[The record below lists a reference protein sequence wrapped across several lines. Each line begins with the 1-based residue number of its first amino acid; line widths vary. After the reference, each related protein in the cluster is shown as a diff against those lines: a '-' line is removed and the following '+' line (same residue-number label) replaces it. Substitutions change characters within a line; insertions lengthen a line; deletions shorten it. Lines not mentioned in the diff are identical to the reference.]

1 MNGDM
6 VSIQLIFPEYLE
18 AVDESIENLLL
29 SDTNEVIVHDMEN
42 MKQQHL
48 KLLTKFNYFL

>member
-6 VSIQLIFPEYLE
+6 VSIQLIFPKNLE
-18 AVDESIENLLL
+18 AVDESIKNLLL

-42 MKQQHL
+42 TKQ
-48 KLLTKFNYFL
+48 